1 MRVNTTITTDPSFEP
16 VSTAQAKAHLRIFHS
31 LDDTYI
37 QASTGGSTSVITTA
51 RMMIENYCGIAIP
64 NTTFTSVYD
73 SFPQNTPVQG
83 SSNEVYNG
91 SGYEIAL
98 PRSPLVSVTSV
109 QYVDTDGNTQTL
121 SASTDYTVKSYNGI
135 GRIQLL
141 DGKTWPS
148 LVSGG
153 AGVVTVVYVAG
164 HGSTATAIP
173 IALKHAILMQCST
186 LYDYRSTLA
195 PGQQYE
201 VPHTITALIA
211 QYKSGEY
218 Q

>member
-1 MRVNTTITTDPSFEP
+1 MRVNTTITTAPTFEP

-37 QASTGGSTSVITTA
+37 AASTSGSTSIITTA
-51 RMMIENYCGIAIP
+51 RQMIENYCGIAIP
-64 NTTFTSVYD
+64 NTTFTSVYS
-73 SFPQNTPVQG
+73 SFPTNNPIVSSSGEMYYG
-83 SSNEVYNG
+83 SP
-91 SGYEIAL
+91 YEIAL
-98 PRSPLVSVTSV
+98 PRSPIVSVTSV

-121 SASTDYTVKSYNGI
+121 SASTEYTMKSYNGI

-141 DGKTWPS
+141 DGKSWPS
-148 LVSGG
+148 VQKGG
-153 AGVVTVVYVAG
+153 AGIVTVVYVAG
-164 HGSTATAIP
+164 HGSSATAIP
-173 IALKHAILMQCST
+173 IALKQAILMQCST
-186 LYDYRSTLA
+186 LYDYRATLS

-201 VPHTITALIA
+201 VPGTIKALIA

>member
-1 MRVNTTITTDPSFEP
+1 MRVNTTITTEPSFEP

-31 LDDTYI
+31 LDDTYLA
-37 QASTGGSTSVITTA
+37 ASSGGSTSVITTA
-51 RMMIENYCGIAIP
+51 RQMIENYCGIAIP

-73 SFPQNTPVQG
+73 SFPANTSINNSNGEVFNG
-83 SSNEVYNG
+83 SS
-91 SGYEIAL
+91 YEIAL

-109 QYVDTDGNTQTL
+109 TYVDAAGTTQTL

-141 DGKTWPS
+141 DGKSWPS
-148 LVSGG
+148 LIGGG

-164 HGSTATAIP
+164 HGSSATAIP
-173 IALKHAILMQCST
+173 VALKHAILMQCST
-186 LYDYRSTLA
+186 LYDYRSTLS
-195 PGQQYE
+195 PGQQFE
-201 VPHTITALIA
+201 VPKTITALIA

>member
-1 MRVNTTITTDPSFEP
+1 MRVNTTITTAPSFEP
-16 VSTAQAKAHLRIFHS
+16 VSTAQVKAHLRIFHT

-37 QASTGGSTSVITTA
+37 AASSSGSTSIITTA

-64 NTTFTSVYD
+64 NTTFTSVYS
-73 SFPQNTPVQG
+73 SFPTNNSILSSSGEMYYG
-83 SSNEVYNG
+83 SL
-91 SGYEIAL
+91 YEIAL

-109 QYVDTDGNTQTL
+109 QYVDTSGTTQTL

-141 DGKTWPS
+141 DGKSWPS
-148 LVSGG
+148 LQAGG
-153 AGVVTVVYVAG
+153 AGVVTVVYTAG
-164 HGSTATAIP
+164 HGSSATAIP

-201 VPHTITALIA
+201 VPGTVKALIA

>member
-1 MRVNTTITTDPSFEP
+1 
-16 VSTAQAKAHLRIFHS
+16 
-31 LDDTYI
+31 
-37 QASTGGSTSVITTA
+37 
-51 RMMIENYCGIAIP
+51 MIENYCGIAIP
-64 NTTFTSVYD
+64 NTTFTSVYTA
-73 SFPQNTPVQG
+73 FPANTLVQG
-83 SSNEVYNG
+83 SSGEVYNG
-91 SGYEIAL
+91 SSYEIAL

-109 QYVDTDGNTQTL
+109 QYVDTAGNTQTL

-141 DGKTWPS
+141 DGKSWPS
-148 LVSGG
+148 LVGGG

-164 HGSTATAIP
+164 HGSSATAIP

-186 LYDYRSTLA
+186 LYDYRATLS

-201 VPHTITALIA
+201 VPGTIKALIA

>member
-1 MRVNTTITTDPSFEP
+1 MRVNTTITTAPSFEP

-37 QASTGGSTSVITTA
+37 QASTGGSTSIITTA
-51 RMMIENYCGIAIP
+51 RQMIENYCGIAIP

-73 SFPQNTPVQG
+73 SFPANTSINNSNGEVFNG
-83 SSNEVYNG
+83 SS
-91 SGYEIAL
+91 YEIAL

-109 QYVDTDGNTQTL
+109 TYVDTAGTTQTL

-148 LVSGG
+148 LIGGG

-164 HGSTATAIP
+164 HGSSATAIP
-173 IALKHAILMQCST
+173 VALKHAILMQCST
-186 LYDYRSTLA
+186 LYDYRSTLS
-195 PGQQYE
+195 PGQQFE
-201 VPHTITALIA
+201 VPKTITALIA

>member
-1 MRVNTTITTDPSFEP
+1 MRVNTTITTAPSFEP
-16 VSTAQAKAHLRIFHS
+16 ISTAQAKSHLRIFHS
-31 LDDTYI
+31 LDDTYLA
-37 QASTGGSTSVITTA
+37 ASSVGSTSVITTA
-51 RMMIENYCGIAIP
+51 RQMIENYCGIAIP

-73 SFPQNTPVQG
+73 SFPANTSINNSNGEVFNG
-83 SSNEVYNG
+83 SS
-91 SGYEIAL
+91 YEIAL

-109 QYVDTDGNTQTL
+109 TYVDAADTTQTL

-141 DGKTWPS
+141 NGKSWPS
-148 LVSGG
+148 LVEGG

-164 HGSTATAIP
+164 HGSSATAIP

-186 LYDYRSTLA
+186 LYDYRSTLS
-195 PGQQYE
+195 PGQQFE